1 MFREEASKEKLG
13 FESHW
18 DSAVGVE
25 VDAARGKSGNREDDV
40 VDGCGSF
47 PSLAAGK
54 VAGGESSGE
63 GSMAGAS
70 GRERERRREGID
82 KVEPAIQYRRR

>member
-25 VDAARGKSGNREDDV
+25 VDVARGKSGNREDEAM
-40 VDGCGSF
+40 DGCVSC
-47 PSLAAGK
+47 PALAVGK
-54 VAGGESSGE
+54 VAGGEGSGE
-63 GSMAGAS
+63 CSMAGAT
-70 GRERERRREGID
+70 RRERREGG
-82 KVEPAIQYRRR
+82 RGN